1 MRMQTMR
8 KIDWYIGIP
17 ICYFLSVW
25 EIFKRIFYSKKNRE
39 IKKILI
45 IKFLGIGSIV
55 LILPAIQ
62 ALKDKFPNARIYF
75 LTFFS
80 NKEILEI
87 INLTDKNYYID
98 TSSISKFIF
107 SAFKIIYQLRKE
119 NIDISLDF
127 EFFAKF
133 PLVLASLIG
142 VRKKAGFYLIL
153 EWWRKYLLDYHGYYN
168 HYYHVKDIFLSLV
181 YLVVEHDLY
190 YIKFGE
196 YIAKYSLSRRE
207 VSSENTEFIKQKLR
221 DFGWSEQK
229 IILINPNAGAELAPH
244 LKRWPQDSFSE
255 LIKKIDEFYN
265 NLFFIIVGSKSEQNY
280 VQEIVNSLVS
290 LNLSNQ
296 VVNFA
301 GQTSL
306 KELSFLFKISSLFI
320 TIDSGPMHLASLF
333 NIPIIGLFGA
343 ETPILYGPL
352 NEKAVVLYKQLYCV
366 PMFTVYNGKQTE
378 LTSNIP
384 LQLITVDSVFNKVEQ
399 VLNSQ
404 H

>member
-17 ICYFLSVW
+17 LCYFFNIL
-25 EIFKRIFYSKKNRE
+25 ELFKRIFYSKKERE
-39 IKKILI
+39 IKKILV
-45 IKFLGIGSIV
+45 IKFLGIGSI
-55 LILPAIQ
+55 ILTSPAIQ
-62 ALKDKFPNARIYF
+62 ALKDKFPNAHIYF
-75 LTFFS
+75 LTFYG
-80 NKEILEI
+80 NKEVLEI

-107 SAFKIIYQLRKE
+107 STLKIIYRLRKE

-133 PLVLASLIG
+133 PLVLAFLIG

-181 YLVVEHDLY
+181 YLIAENDLY

-196 YIAKYSLSRRE
+196 YINKYFLSRYE
-207 VSSENTEFIKQKLR
+207 ASDDNKEFIKQKLK
-221 DFGWSEQK
+221 DFGWRDQK
-229 IILINPNAGAELAPH
+229 IILINPNAGVELAPH
-244 LKRWPQDSFSE
+244 LKRWPQDSFFK
-255 LIKKIDEFYN
+255 LIKKMDEFYS
-265 NLFFIIVGSKSEQNY
+265 NLFFLIIGSKSEKNY
-280 VQEIVNSLVS
+280 AQEIVNYLKFEK
-290 LNLSNQ
+290 LSSQ

-306 KELSFLFKISSLFI
+306 KDLSSLFTISSLFI

-333 NIPIIGLFGA
+333 NTPTICLFGA
-343 ETPILYGPL
+343 ETPILYSPL
-352 NEKAVVLYKQLYCV
+352 NEKAIVLYKQLYCV

-384 LQLITVDSVFNKVEQ
+384 LQLITVDFVFNKVKQ
-399 VLNSQ
+399 FLNS
-404 H
+404 